1 MLSKVANILTD
12 AFKQRILSPASG
24 FCEYALIHIFH
35 AHSFKSIIKGLLKCQ
50 NGLNGVMRI
59 YAKAN
64 FKESKRTLKVTIV

>member
-35 AHSFKSIIKGLLKCQ
+35 AHTNIQIYNKRFVKMSKWFEWCHENLCKGK
-50 NGLNGVMRI
+50 
-59 YAKAN
+59 
-64 FKESKRTLKVTIV
+64 F